1 MSYSIL
7 FLIKV
12 KCSDGMSPSYP
23 QPFPKERENS
33 CYNLLMARQKVNIE
47 NNNNTLMGAL
57 SIFMF
62 ILGTLLLMGS
72 MHRAGI
78 GGNFIFNGLRQSIG
92 VLAYTLPIISYA
104 SAYYLWRE
112 KLPSINIK
120 TVASSAVLAV
130 SALGLIHI
138 IYGSGHSGVLGYI
151 IANPLVE
158 LFDKAFSVLILS
170 GVLISTLMLLTDHK
184 PRISALHEHL
194 HENMPFKDFRDRFS
208 IFNLLPNFSFFNF
221 LKRDSKE
228 SDKYTDQEGKYT
240 SGADEESDYENIDY
254 ESEITHTT
262 RGVRDELF
270 EGFEEEHAEGE
281 NYDDDYASDDLR
293 EKVLGDKS
301 NKKNKNAAV
310 NSKAG
315 NMVTISR
322 EILEAVYTIPPLD
335 ILNVDSGKSSAGNT
349 NRKMQLMKQT
359 LLNFNI
365 PVEMDGVSVGPT
377 VTRYRVKPAQGVKV
391 NKILTLK
398 DDLQL
403 SLEASSIHIEAPI
416 PGQPFVGIEI
426 PNENK
431 QTLGLGSM
439 LSLPQ
444 FETGGQLMLAIGKDI
459 VGKPIF
465 GDLIKMPHLLVAGA
479 TRTGKSITI
488 QNLLISL
495 LYKNSPHDL
504 KLIILDPKRVEFTAY
519 KGLPHLYAPIV
530 VDPKGAI
537 KALNWLVQEM
547 ERRYE
552 ILAEFGV
559 PNLED
564 YNNKIFYPEIK
575 AALKKQKG
583 DDIENVPPK
592 LPWIVTVFDEFNDF
606 MLSHSKEITPLIT
619 SLTQKGRAAGVHLIL
634 ATQRPDVKVITGT
647 IKANI
652 PARIALKTT
661 SGMDSRTILD
671 MGGAEDLLGNG
682 DMLYMDPLSSR
693 IARIQAPFVST
704 EEIQAVI
711 KYIKS
716 AEHDFIPDHID
727 LSKVN
732 VSNSGNESVGEYTNP
747 LDNNSAEPIDN
758 NDYMSAKDY
767 VIATGKASAS
777 SLQTAFS
784 WGFPKANKMMM
795 LLERH
800 GVVGPSQ
807 NGARGREV
815 LIKPNDINR
824 GEL

>member
-1 MSYSIL
+1 
-7 FLIKV
+7 
-12 KCSDGMSPSYP
+12 
-23 QPFPKERENS
+23 
-33 CYNLLMARQKVNIE
+33 MARPKTTDPNT
-47 NNNNTLMGAL
+47 NTLMGAL

-62 ILGTLLLMGS
+62 ILGSLLLMGS
-72 MHRAGI
+72 IHRAGI
-78 GGNFIFNGLRQSIG
+78 GGNFIFNGLQQSIG
-92 VLAYTLPIISYA
+92 VLAYISPLISYMGT
-104 SAYYLWRE
+104 YYLWKE
-112 KLPSINIK
+112 ELPKASMKNVLGTIALSFSI
-120 TVASSAVLAV
+120 
-130 SALGLIHI
+130 LGLIYI
-138 IYGSGHSGVLGYI
+138 YYGSHYSGVLGFI
-151 IANPLVE
+151 IANPLVL
-158 LFDKAFSVLILS
+158 LFDKTLTSLILGGLS
-170 GVLISTLMLLTDHK
+170 VATLMLVADHK
-184 PRISALHEHL
+184 PQISKLHHKLPFGTAIANMSMPKLPSFALFKRKE
-194 HENMPFKDFRDRFS
+194 MPDDEDPDYY
-208 IFNLLPNFSFFNF
+208 I
-221 LKRDSKE
+221 
-228 SDKYTDQEGKYT
+228 EGE
-240 SGADEESDYENIDY
+240 DEDEYAGDYDEADYEDVEEEEDVAPVNKKKAGI
-254 ESEITHTT
+254 
-262 RGVRDELF
+262 RDELF
-270 EGFEEEHAEGE
+270 SGFNDEIEDEEEVD
-281 NYDDDYASDDLR
+281 NYDERYDEEEEMAAP
-293 EKVLGDKS
+293 KKS
-301 NKKNKNAAV
+301 NKKLADNTNAA
-310 NSKAG
+310 G
-315 NMVTISR
+315 NLVTISR
-322 EILEAVYTIPPLD
+322 EALEAKFVAPPLD
-335 ILNVDSGKSSAGNT
+335 ILNIDAGKSSAGNT

-431 QTLGLGSM
+431 QTLGLGSL

-444 FETGGQLMLAIGKDI
+444 FTDGGQLMLAIGKDI
-459 VGKPIF
+459 VGKPVF

-479 TRTGKSITI
+479 TRTGKSVTI

-530 VDPKGAI
+530 IDPKGAI

-564 YNNKIFYPEIK
+564 YNNKIFNPEIK

-583 DDIENVPPK
+583 DDIVGVPPK

-619 SLTQKGRAAGVHLIL
+619 SLTQKGRAAGIHLIL

-682 DMLYMDPLSSR
+682 DMLYMDPLSSK

-711 KYIKS
+711 RHIKS
-716 AEHDFIPDHID
+716 TEHDFIPDQID

-732 VSNSGNESVGEYTNP
+732 VASSGGDSGSEYTNP
-747 LDNNSAEPIDN
+747 LEVGSEPIDN

-767 VIATGKASAS
+767 IIATGKASAS

-807 NGARGREV
+807 NGAKGREV
-815 LIKPNDINR
+815 LIKPGDQR
-824 GEL
+824 DDQ

>member
-1 MSYSIL
+1 
-7 FLIKV
+7 
-12 KCSDGMSPSYP
+12 
-23 QPFPKERENS
+23 
-33 CYNLLMARQKVNIE
+33 MARQRLTSQIDK
-47 NNNNTLMGAL
+47 NNNTLMGAL
-57 SIFMF
+57 AIFMF
-62 ILGTLLLMGS
+62 MLGSLLVLGS
-72 MHRAGI
+72 MHKAGV

-92 VLAYTLPIISYA
+92 LLSYAMPIISFG
-104 SAYYLWRE
+104 SSYYLWRE
-112 KLPSINIK
+112 TIPKV
-120 TVASSAVLAV
+120 TMSSVLGILITSV
-130 SALGLIHI
+130 SSLGLINV
-138 IYGSGHSGVLGYI
+138 IYGSAYSGILGYI
-151 IANPLVE
+151 VASPLVH
-158 LFDKAFSVLILS
+158 LFDTLFATLILGGLTVS
-170 GVLISTLMLLTDHK
+170 CLMLITDHK
-184 PRISALHEHL
+184 PRISSLHSWIPRPQISRPDLGPLAVLLYKINPINYLFSKKDTNVENLESEHS
-194 HENMPFKDFRDRFS
+194 EYDDINYEEVD
-208 IFNLLPNFSFFNF
+208 
-221 LKRDSKE
+221 
-228 SDKYTDQEGKYT
+228 YTDTDHEANSQR
-240 SGADEESDYENIDY
+240 DI
-254 ESEITHTT
+254 
-262 RGVRDELF
+262 RDELF
-270 EGFEEEHAEGE
+270 EGFGEEE
-281 NYDDDYASDDLR
+281 
-293 EKVLGDKS
+293 
-301 NKKNKNAAV
+301 NAADYTADIAEIDNIKDTSINKITNRKLNKQDQ
-310 NSKAG
+310 NSH
-315 NMVTISR
+315 MTTISR
-322 EILEAVYTIPPLD
+322 DILEAVYTPPPLD
-335 ILNVDSGKSSAGNT
+335 ILSIDSGKSSAGNT

-444 FETGGQLMLAIGKDI
+444 FTEGSQLMLAIGKDI

-465 GDLIKMPHLLVAGA
+465 GDMIKMPHLLVAGA
-479 TRTGKSITI
+479 TRTGKSVTI

-530 VDPKGAI
+530 IDPKGAI

-552 ILAEFGV
+552 ILAEFGM

-575 AALKKQKG
+575 SALKKQKG
-583 DDIENVPPK
+583 EYIEGVPPK
-592 LPWIVTVFDEFNDF
+592 MPWIVVVFDEFNDF
-606 MLSHSKEITPLIT
+606 MLSHNKEITPLIT
-619 SLTQKGRAAGVHLIL
+619 SLTQKGRAAGIHLIL

-711 KYIKS
+711 KYVRQS
-716 AEHDFIPDHID
+716 EHDFVPDYID

-732 VSNSGNESVGEYTNP
+732 VSHSGPDSNGNEYVNP
-747 LDNNSAEPIDN
+747 LEAGGVEPIDN

-767 VIATGKASAS
+767 VMATGKASAS

-784 WGFPKANKMMM
+784 WGFPKANKIMM

-800 GVVGPSQ
+800 GVVGPSK
-807 NGARGREV
+807 NGAKGREV
-815 LIKPNDINR
+815 LMRAGDERNTYD
-824 GEL
+824 EE

>member
-1 MSYSIL
+1 MRRRVWGGGL
-7 FLIKV
+7 
-12 KCSDGMSPSYP
+12 
-23 QPFPKERENS
+23 S
-33 CYNLLMARQKVNIE
+33 CVIIYLMARNKSPAQISKSNTD
-47 NNNNTLMGAL
+47 TLMGAMA
-57 SIFMF
+57 IFMS
-62 ILGTLLLMGS
+62 ILGALLALGAL
-72 MHRAGI
+72 HRAGV
-78 GGNFIFNGLRQSIG
+78 GGNFIFNGLAKSIG
-92 VLAYTLPIISYA
+92 ILSYVMPVICFG

-112 KLPSINIK
+112 TLPRVRITTTLGVITVSIA
-120 TVASSAVLAV
+120 T
-130 SALGLIHI
+130 LGLINVA
-138 IYGSGHSGVLGYI
+138 YGSAYSGVLGYI
-151 IANPLVE
+151 VAAPLVR
-158 LFDKAFSVLILS
+158 LFDPLFATLILGGLTAS
-170 GVLISTLMLLTDHK
+170 CLMLITNHK
-184 PRISALHEHL
+184 PRISALHSWIPRPDMSKLSSSHDNESPSPISVL
-194 HENMPFKDFRDRFS
+194 LYKINPLTYLPFKKRNENINDEEYDMQDDLHGEDRS
-208 IFNLLPNFSFFNF
+208 RSHSEYDDIDYDDTSYSDTDHTSDN
-221 LKRDSKE
+221 KRD
-228 SDKYTDQEGKYT
+228 
-240 SGADEESDYENIDY
+240 I
-254 ESEITHTT
+254 
-262 RGVRDELF
+262 RDELF
-270 EGFEEEHAEGE
+270 EGFSEEETNDADDSDI
-281 NYDDDYASDDLR
+281 YDNKTFNNEIRL
-293 EKVLGDKS
+293 
-301 NKKNKNAAV
+301 KKN
-310 NSKAG
+310 NSRLAKQSDNG
-315 NMVTISR
+315 HMVAISR
-322 EILEAVYTIPPLD
+322 EILEATYTPPPLD
-335 ILNVDSGKSSAGNT
+335 LLAIDSGKSSAGNT

-431 QTLGLGSM
+431 QTLGLGSL

-444 FETGGQLMLAIGKDI
+444 FTEGSQLMLAIGKDI

-465 GDLIKMPHLLVAGA
+465 GDMIKMPHLLVAGA
-479 TRTGKSITI
+479 TRTGKSVTI

-552 ILAEFGV
+552 ILADFGV

-564 YNNKIFYPEIK
+564 YNNKIFYPEVK
-575 AALKKQKG
+575 VALKKQKG
-583 DDIENVPPK
+583 EYIENIPPK
-592 LPWIVTVFDEFNDF
+592 MPWIVVVFDEFNDF
-606 MLSHSKEITPLIT
+606 MLSHNKEITPLIT
-619 SLTQKGRAAGVHLIL
+619 SLTQKGRAAGIHLIL

-711 KYIKS
+711 KHVKQ
-716 AEHDFIPDHID
+716 AEYDFIPDHID

-732 VSNSGNESVGEYTNP
+732 VSSSGTDSNGNEYVNP
-747 LDNNSAEPIDN
+747 LEAGGAEPIDN

-767 VIATGKASAS
+767 VMATGKASAS
-777 SLQTAFS
+777 SLQTGFS
-784 WGFPKANKMMM
+784 WGFPKANKIMM

-800 GVVGPSQ
+800 GVVGPSK
-807 NGARGREV
+807 NGAKGREV
-815 LIKPNDINR
+815 LMKQGEERNEND
-824 GEL
+824 

>member
-1 MSYSIL
+1 
-7 FLIKV
+7 
-12 KCSDGMSPSYP
+12 
-23 QPFPKERENS
+23 
-33 CYNLLMARQKVNIE
+33 MARPKANTDV
-47 NNNNTLMGAL
+47 NNNALMGAL

-72 MHRAGI
+72 LDKAGI
-78 GGNFIFNGLRQSIG
+78 GGNFIFNGLHQSVGI
-92 VLAYTLPIISYA
+92 LAYTLPIISYV
-104 SAYYLWRE
+104 SSYYLWRE

-120 TVASSAVLAV
+120 TVTGSIVLAI
-130 SALGLIHI
+130 STLGLIQI
-138 IYGSGHSGVLGYI
+138 IYGSTHSGVLGYI
-151 IANPLVE
+151 IANPLVD
-158 LFDKAFSVLILS
+158 LFDKSFSILILG
-170 GVLISTLMLLTDHK
+170 GVLISTFMLLADHK
-184 PRISALHEHL
+184 PRISALHEH
-194 HENMPFKDFRDRFS
+194 MPFKDFRDKFS
-208 IFNLLPNFSFFNF
+208 IFNLPSNYFSFSNF
-221 LKRDSKE
+221 FKIKNKGDRGHHLNEDE
-228 SDKYTDQEGKYT
+228 DYIE
-240 SGADEESDYENIDY
+240 ADGEKSDYDNINY
-254 ESEITHTT
+254 EEERTHST

-270 EGFEEEHAEGE
+270 EGFEEGTVDS
-281 NYDDDYASDDLR
+281 YISDDVGYTEEEDIR
-293 EKVLGDKS
+293 DKIIED
-301 NKKNKNAAV
+301 KKNKNVAI

-315 NMVTISR
+315 NMVTIPR
-322 EILEAVYTIPPLD
+322 ETLEAVYTPPPLD
-335 ILNVDSGKSSAGNT
+335 ILNIDTGKSSAGNT

-444 FETGGQLMLAIGKDI
+444 FTDGSQLMLAIGKDI

-465 GDLIKMPHLLVAGA
+465 GDMIKMPHLLVAGA
-479 TRTGKSITI
+479 TRTGKSVTI

-552 ILAEFGV
+552 MLAEFGV

-619 SLTQKGRAAGVHLIL
+619 SLTQKGRAAGIHLIL

-732 VSNSGNESVGEYTNP
+732 VSKSNNESNGEYTNP
-747 LDNNSAEPIDN
+747 LDNNTAEPIDN

-800 GVVGPSQ
+800 GIVGPSQ
-807 NGARGREV
+807 NGAKGREV
-815 LIKPNDINR
+815 LVKPGDINR
-824 GEL
+824 DEL

>member
-1 MSYSIL
+1 
-7 FLIKV
+7 
-12 KCSDGMSPSYP
+12 
-23 QPFPKERENS
+23 
-33 CYNLLMARQKVNIE
+33 MARNKSPAQISKSNAD
-47 NNNNTLMGAL
+47 TLMGAMA
-57 SIFMF
+57 IFMS
-62 ILGTLLLMGS
+62 ILGALLALGAL
-72 MHRAGI
+72 HRAGM
-78 GGNFIFNGLRQSIG
+78 GGNFIFNGLQQSIG
-92 VLAYTLPIISYA
+92 ILSYTMPIICFG

-112 KLPSINIK
+112 SLPKASVSTVLGIVTVSIAI
-120 TVASSAVLAV
+120 
-130 SALGLIHI
+130 LGLINVA
-138 IYGSGHSGVLGYI
+138 YGSHYSGILGYI
-151 IANPLVE
+151 VAAPLVR
-158 LFDKAFSVLILS
+158 LFDPLFASLILGGLTVS
-170 GVLISTLMLLTDHK
+170 CLMLITEHK
-184 PRISALHEHL
+184 PRISALHSWIPRPDMSGISS
-194 HENMPFKDFRDRFS
+194 EN
-208 IFNLLPNFSFFNF
+208 NLLKIINKINPLSYLHFKKRNEDLDDGEYDERDDINTKNNRSEYDDIDYDDTSHNDNN
-221 LKRDSKE
+221 KRD
-228 SDKYTDQEGKYT
+228 
-240 SGADEESDYENIDY
+240 I
-254 ESEITHTT
+254 
-262 RGVRDELF
+262 RDELF
-270 EGFEEEHAEGE
+270 EGFSDETIDDTHEEQSYE
-281 NYDDDYASDDLR
+281 N
-293 EKVLGDKS
+293 ETFTNEIVL
-301 NKKNKNAAV
+301 KNKNKLIKQGD
-310 NSKAG
+310 NSH
-315 NMVTISR
+315 MVTISR
-322 EILEAVYTIPPLD
+322 EILEAVYTPPPLD
-335 ILNVDSGKSSAGNT
+335 LLAIDSGKSSAGNT

-431 QTLGLGSM
+431 QTLGLGSL

-444 FETGGQLMLAIGKDI
+444 FTEGGQLMLAIGKDI

-465 GDLIKMPHLLVAGA
+465 GDMIKMPHLLVAGA
-479 TRTGKSITI
+479 TRTGKSVTI

-530 VDPKGAI
+530 IDPKGAI

-564 YNNKIFYPEIK
+564 YNNKIFYPEIR

-583 DDIENVPPK
+583 EYIEGVPPK
-592 LPWIVTVFDEFNDF
+592 MPWIVVVFDEFNDF
-606 MLSHSKEITPLIT
+606 MLSHNKEITPLIT
-619 SLTQKGRAAGVHLIL
+619 SLTQKGRAAGIHLIL

-711 KYIKS
+711 KYVKQS
-716 AEHDFIPDHID
+716 EHDFIPDHID

-732 VSNSGNESVGEYTNP
+732 VASSGTDSNGNEYVNP
-747 LDNNSAEPIDN
+747 LEMGGVEPTDN

-767 VIATGKASAS
+767 VMATGKASAS
-777 SLQTAFS
+777 SLQTGFS
-784 WGFPKANKMMM
+784 WGFPKANKIMM

-800 GVVGPSQ
+800 GVVGPSK
-807 NGARGREV
+807 NGAKGREV
-815 LIKPNDINR
+815 LMKQGENR
-824 GEL
+824 NHDEYTE

>member
-1 MSYSIL
+1 MNKTKI
-7 FLIKV
+7 
-12 KCSDGMSPSYP
+12 DA
-23 QPFPKERENS
+23 NT
-33 CYNLLMARQKVNIE
+33 
-47 NNNNTLMGAL
+47 NTLMGAI

-62 ILGTLLLMGS
+62 ILGSLLTMGAW
-72 MHRAGI
+72 HRAGI
-78 GGNFIFNGLRQSIG
+78 GGNFIFNGLHQSIG
-92 VLAYTLPIISYA
+92 VLAYITPIISYLA
-104 SAYYLWRE
+104 AYYLWRE
-112 KLPSINIK
+112 ELPKVSIKN
-120 TVASSAVLAV
+120 VLGSIAIMI
-130 SALGLIHI
+130 SGLGLIYI
-138 IYGSGHSGVLGYI
+138 LYGIGYSGVLGYI
-151 IANPLVE
+151 IASPLIA
-158 LFDKAFSVLILS
+158 LFDKGITSLALGGL
-170 GVLISTLMLLTDHK
+170 LCATLMLVTDRK
-184 PRISALHEHL
+184 PKISHL
-194 HENMPFKDFRDRFS
+194 HHAIPGMQRLQHHAPTLLRS
-208 IFNLLPNFSFFNF
+208 IFTMPSF
-221 LKRDSKE
+221 LKRKDGVAGE
-228 SDKYTDQEGKYT
+228 LEYGEIYEDEYDEHAYIDTPDQEIP
-240 SGADEESDYENIDY
+240 IDKNK
-254 ESEITHTT
+254 

-270 EGFEEEHAEGE
+270 EGFEDET
-281 NYDDDYASDDLR
+281 
-293 EKVLGDKS
+293 S
-301 NKKNKNAAV
+301 NDAIEDEYIEPITLSKKKNPLHTSN
-310 NSKAG
+310 G
-315 NMVTISR
+315 NHLVSIDR
-322 EILEAVYTIPPLD
+322 EILEAIYIPPPLD
-335 ILNVDSGKSSAGNT
+335 ILNIDSGKSSAGNT

-431 QTLGLGSM
+431 QTLGLGSL

-444 FETGGQLMLAIGKDI
+444 FTDGSQLMLAIGKDI

-465 GDLIKMPHLLVAGA
+465 GDMIKMPHLLVAGA
-479 TRTGKSITI
+479 TRTGKSVTI

-530 VDPKGAI
+530 VEPKGAI

-552 ILAEFGV
+552 ILAEMGV

-564 YNNKIFYPEIK
+564 YNNKIFYPEVK

-583 DDIENVPPK
+583 DTIENIPPK
-592 LPWIVTVFDEFNDF
+592 MPWIVCVFDEFNDF
-606 MLSHSKEITPLIT
+606 MLSHNKEITPLIT
-619 SLTQKGRAAGVHLIL
+619 SLTQKGRAAGIHLIL

-693 IARIQAPFVST
+693 VARIQAPFVST

-711 KYIKS
+711 KHIKS
-716 AEHDFIPDHID
+716 VEHDFIPDHID

-732 VSNSGNESVGEYTNP
+732 VSNSGQDSNGNEYVNP
-747 LDNNSAEPIDN
+747 LETGGAEPIDN

-767 VIATGKASAS
+767 VMATGKASAS
-777 SLQTAFS
+777 SLQTGFS
-784 WGFPKANKMMM
+784 WGFPKANKIMM

-800 GVVGPSQ
+800 GVVGPAK
-807 NGARGREV
+807 NGAKGREV
-815 LIKPNDINR
+815 LMRPGDNR
-824 GEL
+824 SSDLDDEEF

>member
-1 MSYSIL
+1 
-7 FLIKV
+7 
-12 KCSDGMSPSYP
+12 
-23 QPFPKERENS
+23 
-33 CYNLLMARQKVNIE
+33 MARPKANEDV
-47 NNNNTLMGAL
+47 NNNTLMGAL

-72 MHRAGI
+72 LHNAGI
-78 GGNFIFNGLRQSIG
+78 GGNFIFNGLKQSIG
-92 VLAYTLPIISYA
+92 ILAYTSPLISYA

-112 KLPSINIK
+112 KLPPINFK
-120 TVASSAVLAV
+120 TVLGTIVV
-130 SALGLIHI
+130 SISTLGLIHI
-138 IYGSGHSGVLGYI
+138 VYGRNHSGVLGYI
-151 IANPLVE
+151 IANPLIE
-158 LFDKAFSVLILS
+158 LFDKSFSVLILG
-170 GVLISTLMLLTDHK
+170 GVLVSTVMLLADHK
-184 PRISALHEHL
+184 PRISNLHH
-194 HENMPFKDFRDRFS
+194 HIPFRDKFS
-208 IFNLLPNFSFFNF
+208 LPSFAF
-221 LKRDSKE
+221 LKRKPRDAGDHLDKE
-228 SDKYTDQEGKYT
+228 NAEYLGSD
-240 SGADEESDYENIDY
+240 DEKSDYDDINYEEDNSENI
-254 ESEITHTT
+254 

-270 EGFEEEHAEGE
+270 EGFDDGAASKNLDDTYEYTEGTE
-281 NYDDDYASDDLR
+281 GNVDDYLNNI
-293 EKVLGDKS
+293 KS
-301 NKKNKNAAV
+301 PTNKKNKNAGV
-310 NSKAG
+310 NSRAG
-315 NMVTISR
+315 GMVTISR
-322 EILEAVYTIPPLD
+322 DVLEAVYTPPPLD
-335 ILNVDSGKSSAGNT
+335 ILNVDAGKSSAGNT

-439 LSLPQ
+439 LALPQ
-444 FETGGQLMLAIGKDI
+444 FTDGSQLMLAIGKDI

-465 GDLIKMPHLLVAGA
+465 GDMIKMPHLLVAGA
-479 TRTGKSITI
+479 TRTGKSVTI

-564 YNNKIFYPEIK
+564 YNNKVFYPEVK
-575 AALKKQKG
+575 AALRKQKG

-592 LPWIVTVFDEFNDF
+592 LPWIVMVFDEFNDF

-619 SLTQKGRAAGVHLIL
+619 SLTQKGRAAGIHLIL

-711 KYIKS
+711 KHIKY

-732 VSNSGNESVGEYTNP
+732 VSNSGHEGNSEYTNP
-747 LDNNSAEPIDN
+747 LNDNSAEPIDN

-767 VIATGKASAS
+767 IIATGKASAS

-807 NGARGREV
+807 NGAKGREV
-815 LIKPNDINR
+815 LIKPGDIR
-824 GEL
+824 HEELQ

>member
-1 MSYSIL
+1 
-7 FLIKV
+7 
-12 KCSDGMSPSYP
+12 
-23 QPFPKERENS
+23 
-33 CYNLLMARQKVNIE
+33 MARPKANIDV
-47 NNNNTLMGAL
+47 NNNTLMGAL

-72 MHRAGI
+72 LHKAGM
-78 GGNFIFNGLRQSIG
+78 GGNFIFNGLKQSIG
-92 VLAYTLPIISYA
+92 ILAYTSPFISYA

-112 KLPSINIK
+112 QLPAINIK
-120 TVASSAVLAV
+120 TVAGTIVVAV
-130 SALGLIHI
+130 STLGLIHI
-138 IYGSGHSGVLGYI
+138 LYGSSHSGVLGYI
-151 IANPLVE
+151 IASPLIG
-158 LFDKAFSVLILS
+158 LFDKAFSVLILG
-170 GVLISTLMLLTDHK
+170 GVLVSTIMLLADHK
-184 PRISALHEHL
+184 PRISALHQHL
-194 HENMPFKDFRDRFS
+194 PFKNKFFS
-208 IFNLLPNFSFFNF
+208 LFSKINSLTSLSFLNFNF
-221 LKRDSKE
+221 LKRNKDGQEYTEDDDEQYIE
-228 SDKYTDQEGKYT
+228 SDEN
-240 SGADEESDYENIDY
+240 ESDYDNINY
-254 ESEITHTT
+254 EEDIRSTE

-270 EGFEEEHAEGE
+270 EGFEEASPEGHANATD
-281 NYDDDYASDDLR
+281 NYDDEYPGSIEDSL
-293 EKVLGDKS
+293 LS
-301 NKKNKNAAV
+301 PIKKNKNAAV

-322 EILEAVYTIPPLD
+322 EVLEAVYTPPPLD

-465 GDLIKMPHLLVAGA
+465 GDMIKMPHLLVAGA
-479 TRTGKSITI
+479 TRTGKSVTI

-564 YNNKIFYPEIK
+564 YNNKVFYPEIK

-592 LPWIVTVFDEFNDF
+592 LPWIVLVFDEFNDF
-606 MLSHSKEITPLIT
+606 MLSHNKEITPLIT
-619 SLTQKGRAAGVHLIL
+619 SLTQKGRAAGIHLIL

-732 VSNSGNESVGEYTNP
+732 VSNSGHEGNSEYTNP
-747 LDNNSAEPIDN
+747 LNDNSAEPIDN

-767 VIATGKASAS
+767 IIATGKASAS

-807 NGARGREV
+807 NGAKGREV
-815 LIKPNDINR
+815 LIKPGDIDR
-824 GEL
+824 GDL

>member
-1 MSYSIL
+1 
-7 FLIKV
+7 
-12 KCSDGMSPSYP
+12 
-23 QPFPKERENS
+23 
-33 CYNLLMARQKVNIE
+33 MARPK
-47 NNNNTLMGAL
+47 NNNDRNANTLMGAL

-62 ILGTLLLMGS
+62 IVGSLLLMGAL
-72 MHRAGI
+72 HKAGI
-78 GGNFIFNGLRQSIG
+78 GGNFVFEGLKKSIG
-92 VLAYTLPIISYA
+92 LLAYISPVISYLG
-104 SAYYLWRE
+104 AYYLWKE
-112 KLPSINIK
+112 ELPPLSFKNMLGIIAM
-120 TVASSAVLAV
+120 TVST
-130 SALGLIHI
+130 LGLIHI
-138 IYGSGHSGVLGYI
+138 MYGSQHSGILGYI
-151 IANPLVE
+151 IASPLLA
-158 LFDKAFSVLILS
+158 LFDRALSIIILGGLFLATIMLIA
-170 GVLISTLMLLTDHK
+170 DHK
-184 PRISALHEHL
+184 PKISHIHHKLPFRNALS
-194 HENMPFKDFRDRFS
+194 NVTWPS
-208 IFNLLPNFSFFNF
+208 FNLF
-221 LKRDSKE
+221 KRK
-228 SDKYTDQEGKYT
+228 
-240 SGADEESDYENIDY
+240 ADNNENLDEADYDIEENELEEYEDDYDPSDYEELEEDIAEEAEPYNQ
-254 ESEITHTT
+254 S

-270 EGFEEEHAEGE
+270 EGFDDTDEEDNIEEEIIAPKRSGKKLET
-281 NYDDDYASDDLR
+281 
-293 EKVLGDKS
+293 EKVGTL
-301 NKKNKNAAV
+301 
-310 NSKAG
+310 
-315 NMVTISR
+315 VTISR
-322 EILEAVYTIPPLD
+322 EVLESQYEAPPLE
-335 ILNVDSGKSSAGNT
+335 ILNIDAGKSSAGNT

-403 SLEASSIHIEAPI
+403 ALEASSIHIEAPI

-444 FETGGQLMLAIGKDI
+444 FTDGGQLMLSIGKDI

-479 TRTGKSITI
+479 TRTGKSVTI

-519 KGLPHLYAPIV
+519 KGLPHLYAPIII
-530 VDPKGAI
+530 DPKGAI

-564 YNNKIFYPEIK
+564 YNNKVFYPAVKTE
-575 AALKKQKG
+575 LKKQRG
-583 DDIENVPPK
+583 DEIENLPPK
-592 LPWIVTVFDEFNDF
+592 LPWVVTVFDEFNDF

-619 SLTQKGRAAGVHLIL
+619 SLTQKGRAAGIHLIL

-661 SGMDSRTILD
+661 SSMDSRTILD
-671 MGGAEDLLGNG
+671 IGGAEDLLGNG
-682 DMLYMDPLSSR
+682 DLLYMDPLSSR

-711 KYIKS
+711 RHIKT
-716 AEHDFIPDHID
+716 AEREFIPDHID

-732 VSNSGNESVGEYTNP
+732 VADQGGNEYTNP
-747 LDNNSAEPIDN
+747 LEDNSAEPIDN

-767 VIATGKASAS
+767 VIATGRASAS
-777 SLQTAFS
+777 ALQTGFS
-784 WGFPKANKMMM
+784 WGFPKANKMIM

-800 GVVGPSQ
+800 GVVGPAQ
-807 NGARGREV
+807 NGAKGREV
-815 LIKPNDINR
+815 LIKP
-824 GEL
+824 GENNHDDD